1 MLFHRIVCLAL
12 ACSLFIVVFSGCGS
26 GNGSPKP
33 DVNMPAEEYD
43 AMIDAEE
50 SER

>member
-1 MLFHRIVCLAL
+1 MLVHRTVCLAL
-12 ACSLFIVVFSGCGS
+12 ACFLFVVVFSGCGG
-26 GNGSPKP
+26 GNSSSKP

-50 SER
+50 SKR